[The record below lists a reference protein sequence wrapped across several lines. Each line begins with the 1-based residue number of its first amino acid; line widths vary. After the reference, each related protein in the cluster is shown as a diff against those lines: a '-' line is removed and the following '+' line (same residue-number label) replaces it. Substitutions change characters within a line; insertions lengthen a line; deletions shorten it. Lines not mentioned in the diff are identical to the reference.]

1 MDRRTLVEYPDPR
14 LRAEA
19 RPVDAFDADLAALA
33 GDLAEMATA
42 RGALGLSAP
51 QVGDDRRVLVVNAG
65 EGDEGP
71 EVYVNPEIL
80 HRAAFGV
87 VQESCVSIP
96 GVEGMVLRATEVRVR
111 ARDVAGAA
119 FERALTG
126 MEAVSLQH
134 ELDHLDGVLFIDR
147 LFFLRRWLVRAAA
160 RRRAGRGAEG
170 F

>member
-19 RPVDAFDADLAALA
+19 RPVHAFDADLEALA
-33 GDLAEMATA
+33 RDLAEMASA

-51 QVGDDRRVLVVNAG
+51 QVGDGRRVLVVNAG
-65 EGDEGP
+65 EDDDSP

-80 HRAAFGV
+80 HRAAFGL

-111 ARDVAGAA
+111 ARDVTGAA

-134 ELDHLDGVLFIDR
+134 EVDHLDGVLFIDR

-160 RRRAGRGAEG
+160 RRRAGKGAEG